1 MSEVPEETPEFIG
14 SYPGGPT
21 RGRKGGTSRFRGVR
35 EKEGARSRMVRRDD
49 RLEKKIRYVLA
60 AAIGMTIAVASV
72 TRLSQGF
79 EPSSAPE
86 VEAQTFEQMLES
98 ERKHILGE
106 LWKMEAVEALR

>member
-1 MSEVPEETPEFIG
+1 MQEQAEFVG

-35 EKEGARSRMVRRDD
+35 EKEGARNRMVSHDD

-60 AAIGMTIAVASV
+60 AVIGITIAIASV
-72 TRLSQGF
+72 GRLSRGF
-79 EPSSAPE
+79 EPSASPE
-86 VEAQTFEQMLES
+86 VAERSFEELLKS